1 MMKFGYDTEDKVKG
15 QNPNCLRIPD
25 HIHRKLIIRGAGTE
39 ETNSL
44 FNLISHQDIDKIQL
58 YIRHTKEKI

>member
-1 MMKFGYDTEDKVKG
+1 MIKFGYDTEDKVKE

-25 HIHRKLIIRGAGTE
+25 HAHKKLIIGGAGNE

-44 FNLISHQDIDKIQL
+44 FNLISNQDIDKIQL
-58 YIRHTKEKI
+58 YVKHTKEKI